1 VLSFRISED
10 SKIPISEM
18 NESPIANHCFEDVIS
33 FSLLKRTGLKGTMEK
48 LTLLRDFWPK
58 LRDMRVFFVRFWF
71 ADVKLVV
78 EHE

>member
-1 VLSFRISED
+1 MKQHFLYGRCFYQNHVLAAF
-10 SKIPISEM
+10 
-18 NESPIANHCFEDVIS
+18 F
-33 FSLLKRTGLKGTMEK
+33 KGTMEK

-58 LRDMRVFFVRFWF
+58 LRDMWVYFVRFWS